1 MKIHLFKNIHIYE
14 EVSSTSDVA
23 KDLINK
29 YDENFLIIAKNQSSG
44 YGRKG
49 NFWHSP
55 KGGIWMTAGLK
66 SLKISSNFTLFTGIV
81 LHKTLTRIYPNIDF
95 KIKWPNDIYADNKKI
110 AGIISSSHPNQ
121 DFHLF
126 GIGINSNVK
135 EIHPSLKE
143 KASSLYLESGS
154 MVSNNLIIEKIWD
167 TFEKEL
173 PNFLKNDFGFY
184 REYFLKNSLLMNE
197 KIKVK
202 QIQNIIEGKVVDI
215 SNSGELILKTD
226 DSRLININSG
236 EIIFKN
242 V

>member
-1 MKIHLFKNIHIYE
+1 
-14 EVSSTSDVA
+14 
-23 KDLINK
+23 
-29 YDENFLIIAKNQSSG
+29 
-44 YGRKG
+44 
-49 NFWHSP
+49 
-55 KGGIWMTAGLK
+55 
-66 SLKISSNFTLFTGIV
+66 
-81 LHKTLTRIYPNIDF
+81 
-95 KIKWPNDIYADNKKI
+95 
-110 AGIISSSHPNQ
+110 
-121 DFHLF
+121 
-126 GIGINSNVK
+126 
-135 EIHPSLKE
+135 
-143 KASSLYLESGS
+143 